1 MFAVQPSI
9 DSTGQL
15 IFTPAANANGTAV
28 LTVTLT
34 DDATAGGAAIT
45 TSAQTLTISV
55 TAVNDAPS
63 FTIAGSP
70 ITVNEDSGAFTG
82 TGATSI
88 TDGDP
93 EVTQALSFT
102 VTNDN
107 NGLFAVQPSID
118 STGQLIFTPAAN
130 ANGTAVL
137 TVTLTDDATAGG
149 AAITTSAQ
157 TLTISVTAVNDAP
170 SFTIAGSPITV
181 NEDSGAFTGTGATSI
196 TDGDPEVTQ
205 ALSFTVTNDNNG
217 LFAVQPSID
226 STGQLIFT
234 PAANANGTAVLTVT
248 LTDDA
253 TAGGAA
259 ITTSAQTLT
268 ISVTAVNDAPS
279 FTIAGSPI
287 TVNEDSGAFTGTG
300 ATSITDG
307 DPEVTQALS
316 FTVTNDNNGLFAVQ
330 PSIDSTGQLIFTP
343 AANAN
348 GTAVLT
354 VTLTDDA
361 TAGGAAITT
370 SAQTLTISVTAVNDA
385 PSISN
390 SINNLSITEDSAA
403 TPFGGSLSFTDID
416 SGNSLI
422 SVSLSVLHGIL
433 SIGAGAG
440 GVTIHGNGSATVTL
454 TGTVSDINGLLASRI
469 SNGLFMYEPDADF
482 NTVDDST
489 PFGSPVVPAI
499 ERLLVTINDNGA
511 TGIGGSLSSSAS
523 IGISVSEVNDLPLSL
538 SVSPIANEDA
548 SVTFSILSTA
558 TAGPS
563 SEANSQILSL
573 LGGGGLSPANGN
585 ITFNL
590 LSGSIT
596 YVPFAN
602 FYGDDTFSFL
612 ISDDGTTG
620 GVFDGLD
627 AEVTVI
633 VTVRPVNDQPTF
645 TISSPTNTVTRIRG
659 L

>member
-1 MFAVQPSI
+1 M
-9 DSTGQL
+9 
-15 IFTPAANANGTAV
+15 
-28 LTVTLT
+28 TVTLT

-248 LTDDA
+248 LTMMLQQV
-253 TAGGAA
+253 
-259 ITTSAQTLT
+259 AQR
-268 ISVTAVNDAPS
+268 
-279 FTIAGSPI
+279 
-287 TVNEDSGAFTGTG
+287 
-300 ATSITDG
+300 
-307 DPEVTQALS
+307 
-316 FTVTNDNNGLFAVQ
+316 
-330 PSIDSTGQLIFTP
+330 
-343 AANAN
+343 
-348 GTAVLT
+348 
-354 VTLTDDA
+354 
-361 TAGGAAITT
+361 
-370 SAQTLTISVTAVNDA
+370 
-385 PSISN
+385 
-390 SINNLSITEDSAA
+390 
-403 TPFGGSLSFTDID
+403 
-416 SGNSLI
+416 
-422 SVSLSVLHGIL
+422 
-433 SIGAGAG
+433 
-440 GVTIHGNGSATVTL
+440 
-454 TGTVSDINGLLASRI
+454 SR
-469 SNGLFMYEPDADF
+469 
-482 NTVDDST
+482 
-489 PFGSPVVPAI
+489 
-499 ERLLVTINDNGA
+499 
-511 TGIGGSLSSSAS
+511 
-523 IGISVSEVNDLPLSL
+523 LP
-538 SVSPIANEDA
+538 P
-548 SVTFSILSTA
+548 
-558 TAGPS
+558 
-563 SEANSQILSL
+563 
-573 LGGGGLSPANGN
+573 
-585 ITFNL
+585 
-590 LSGSIT
+590 
-596 YVPFAN
+596 
-602 FYGDDTFSFL
+602 
-612 ISDDGTTG
+612 
-620 GVFDGLD
+620 
-627 AEVTVI
+627 
-633 VTVRPVNDQPTF
+633 R
-645 TISSPTNTVTRIRG
+645 R
-659 L
+659 